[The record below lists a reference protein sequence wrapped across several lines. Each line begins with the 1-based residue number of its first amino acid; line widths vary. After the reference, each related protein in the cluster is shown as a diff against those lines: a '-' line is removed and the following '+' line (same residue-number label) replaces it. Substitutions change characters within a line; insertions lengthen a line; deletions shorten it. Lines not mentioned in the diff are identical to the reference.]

1 MQGKNIGQLFSQQ
14 AATAFPKKQE
24 NIFCNSKIFKKLKMK
39 GSTVMKVEFVVSKP
53 IPTAAQLRKRRVYTV
68 CCWILRGL
76 LVLTTILFTWI
87 TCWGCGLGW
96 ISRARA
102 GSNWP
107 IEFAGYGQM
116 LLVGSGL
123 LTLGTV
129 LVLLCRKNWLNW
141 AAAGSATAGVTLA
154 MLALYRV
161 TAYASEHSFYSRL
174 MEMPAATL
182 YRLQLLPV
190 LVPYVCVVVSGLLQF
205 FSAEAVQRRQEK
217 KRQDSAKAP
226 SVL

>member
-1 MQGKNIGQLFSQQ
+1 
-14 AATAFPKKQE
+14 
-24 NIFCNSKIFKKLKMK
+24 
-39 GSTVMKVEFVVSKP
+39 
-53 IPTAAQLRKRRVYTV
+53 
-68 CCWILRGL
+68 
-76 LVLTTILFTWI
+76 
-87 TCWGCGLGW
+87 
-96 ISRARA
+96 
-102 GSNWP
+102 
-107 IEFAGYGQM
+107 M

-141 AAAGSATAGVTLA
+141 AAVGSATAGVTLA

-174 MEMPAATL
+174 MEMPVATL

-190 LVPYVCVVVSGLLQF
+190 LVPYVCVVALGLLQF
-205 FSAEAVQRRQEK
+205 FSAEAVQQRREK

>member
-1 MQGKNIGQLFSQQ
+1 MHTKPTKNR
-14 AATAFPKKQE
+14 
-24 NIFCNSKIFKKLKMK
+24 
-39 GSTVMKVEFVVSKP
+39 P
-53 IPTAAQLRKRRVYTV
+53 IPTAAQLRKRRAHTV

-107 IEFAGYGQM
+107 MSFVGYGQM

-141 AAAGSATAGVTLA
+141 AAVGSATAGVTLA

-174 MEMPAATL
+174 MEMPVATL

-190 LVPYVCVVVSGLLQF
+190 LVPYVCVVALGLLQF
-205 FSAEAVQRRQEK
+205 FSAEAVQQRREK

>member
-1 MQGKNIGQLFSQQ
+1 MHTKPTKNQ
-14 AATAFPKKQE
+14 
-24 NIFCNSKIFKKLKMK
+24 
-39 GSTVMKVEFVVSKP
+39 P
-53 IPTAAQLRKRRVYTV
+53 IPTAAQLRKRRAHTV

-174 MEMPAATL
+174 HGNACRDTVPAPAAAGAGALCLCGCVGTAAI
-182 YRLQLLPV
+182 LLRGSCPAAA
-190 LVPYVCVVVSGLLQF
+190 G
-205 FSAEAVQRRQEK
+205 E

>member
-1 MQGKNIGQLFSQQ
+1 
-14 AATAFPKKQE
+14 
-24 NIFCNSKIFKKLKMK
+24 
-39 GSTVMKVEFVVSKP
+39 MKVEFVVSKP

-174 MEMPAATL
+174 TI
-182 YRLQLLPV
+182 
-190 LVPYVCVVVSGLLQF
+190 LVPAIGEEERIYNPSTARI
-205 FSAEAVQRRQEK
+205 S
-217 KRQDSAKAP
+217 DSFT
-226 SVL
+226 SVWREWGIQ

>member
-1 MQGKNIGQLFSQQ
+1 MHTKPTKNR
-14 AATAFPKKQE
+14 
-24 NIFCNSKIFKKLKMK
+24 
-39 GSTVMKVEFVVSKP
+39 P
-53 IPTAAQLRKRRVYTV
+53 IPTVAQLRKRRVYTV

-190 LVPYVCVVVSGLLQF
+190 LVPYVCVVALGLLQF
-205 FSAEAVQRRQEK
+205 FSAEAVRRRQEK

-226 SVL
+226 SVLLGNTAQSLCRRCPVSVFAGGKNCHIRVKDMCFRMFP

>member
-1 MQGKNIGQLFSQQ
+1 MHTKPTKNR
-14 AATAFPKKQE
+14 
-24 NIFCNSKIFKKLKMK
+24 
-39 GSTVMKVEFVVSKP
+39 P
-53 IPTAAQLRKRRVYTV
+53 IPTVAQLRKRRAHTV

-190 LVPYVCVVVSGLLQF
+190 LVPYVCVVALGLLQF
-205 FSAEAVQRRQEK
+205 FSAEAVQRRREK

>member
-1 MQGKNIGQLFSQQ
+1 MHTKPTKNR
-14 AATAFPKKQE
+14 
-24 NIFCNSKIFKKLKMK
+24 
-39 GSTVMKVEFVVSKP
+39 P
-53 IPTAAQLRKRRVYTV
+53 IPTAAQLRKRRAHTV

-87 TCWGCGLGW
+87 TCWGCGLG
-96 ISRARA
+96 
-102 GSNWP
+102 
-107 IEFAGYGQM
+107 
-116 LLVGSGL
+116 
-123 LTLGTV
+123 
-129 LVLLCRKNWLNW
+129 CRKNWLNW

-190 LVPYVCVVVSGLLQF
+190 LVPYVCVVALGLLQF
-205 FSAEAVQRRQEK
+205 FSAEAVRRRQEK

-226 SVL
+226 SEL

>member
-1 MQGKNIGQLFSQQ
+1 M
-14 AATAFPKKQE
+14 
-24 NIFCNSKIFKKLKMK
+24 
-39 GSTVMKVEFVVSKP
+39 
-53 IPTAAQLRKRRVYTV
+53 
-68 CCWILRGL
+68 
-76 LVLTTILFTWI
+76 LTTILFTWI

-190 LVPYVCVVVSGLLQF
+190 LVPLFVSAFRRADELAIAMESRCYHGGEGRTRMKHLQMQGIDWAALIVGAAFLAGIIVLKKFGL
-205 FSAEAVQRRQEK
+205 
-217 KRQDSAKAP
+217 
-226 SVL
+226 